1 MKTNIEIAADY
12 QHIRMKTMYKL
23 QLALLRSKQRTL
35 NRRQSLRYIAF
46 KKNSLDLQRHADRMS
61 RINLM
66 LKRLHTRYSSN
77 GQDLLNTIKSLGW
90 EGLKDGE

>member
-46 KKNSLDLQRHADRMS
+46 KKNSLELQRHADRM
-61 RINLM
+61 RRVQLILARM
-66 LKRLHTRYSSN
+66 HRRYSSD
-77 GQDLLNTIKSLGW
+77 GQDLFNTIKSLGW
-90 EGLKDGE
+90 EGKNE